1 MIAEEPILLDTGFA
15 TDRGPRSQQQDN
27 VLVGNRF
34 VVVADG
40 VAARSDSDVAAA
52 VAVDV
57 YATIARTSASTDMAD
72 ELLRVPQ
79 RVAGRLGELGSTGLT
94 TAAAAMVDTAGRLWV
109 THVGDSQVL
118 VTRRGKPIYLSRP
131 HTVLADAEEGG
142 RVDAIQDRERAGRT
156 VTRSLGV
163 EHDDVVPLV
172 VVCQLERGDE
182 VIVTTDGVHGIVP
195 IDVLIGMTGRRSP
208 AAELAAFILD
218 TARSVGLTDNATC
231 AVLCTTTPVASTV
244 G

>member
-1 MIAEEPILLDTGFA
+1 VIPEQPIFLDTGFA
-15 TDRGPRSQQQDN
+15 TDRGPRKQQQDN
-27 VLVGNRF
+27 VLVGERF

-40 VAARSDSDVAAA
+40 VAARDDSDVAAA

-57 YATIARTSASTDMAD
+57 YATIARTSTGTDMAD
-72 ELLRVPQ
+72 QLLRVPQ
-79 RVAGRLGELGSTGLT
+79 RVAERLGELGSTGLT
-94 TAAAAMVDTAGRLWV
+94 TAAAAMVDAAGRLWV
-109 THVGDSQVL
+109 SHVGDSQVL
-118 VTRRGKPIYLSRP
+118 VTRRGKPVYISRP
-131 HTVLADAEEGG
+131 HTVLADAEGGG
-142 RVDAIQDRERAGRT
+142 RADSIGDRERAGRT

-172 VVCQLERGDE
+172 VVCQFERGDE

-195 IDVLIGMTGRRSP
+195 IDALIGMTGRRSP

-218 TARSVGLTDNATC
+218 TARGAGLTDNATC
-231 AVLCTTTPVASTV
+231 AVLCTSFPMASTV